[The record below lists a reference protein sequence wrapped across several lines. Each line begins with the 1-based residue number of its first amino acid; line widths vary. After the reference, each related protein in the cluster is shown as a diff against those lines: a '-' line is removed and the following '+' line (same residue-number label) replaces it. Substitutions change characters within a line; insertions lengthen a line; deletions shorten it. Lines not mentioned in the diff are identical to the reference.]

1 MAWFWRKKQPGDGAA
16 PEAVPQPKH
25 RRRWLR
31 RCLFAALALVVTALA
46 AVAGGLYW
54 ACQTEAGQAWLVKT
68 ANAAL
73 ESKDG
78 GLTLRLTRLSGS
90 LPFDFTF
97 GLQAAD
103 AHGVW
108 LTAPDNRILWNWRA
122 LPGAVRI
129 ESIAARRPVLTR
141 LPDLPPAPEPEP
153 PSPPLTLQDVQALLG
168 KVAGIFRKPPFW
180 LPGVFLAATV
190 EEARFPAALIDAK
203 AASPTVGGAPDA
215 GGAPATPPGA
225 ELRADAGLTVSFEAA
240 KGATVDATAKLAGAD
255 AQEVRVAVLGLSE
268 AKVKA
273 KVTAHADDAGPG
285 LAAGARVEAQLGAP
299 ALFVTGLPEDL
310 LGSAAVLHLAL
321 DARELGDAASTPS
334 VSLRGPNLAAGRVS
348 LEGEGSWQAA
358 SGWSHGEIDGPLAL
372 RLAAALAPG
381 AAEGPA
387 PDAAAGDPLAMF
399 RAPLR
404 LTLSA
409 GGALPAPDLDL
420 RLACAELVAGG
431 HRLEGLALAVS
442 GKDLALPLDGAF
454 PPARETGIDLD
465 VAATLD
471 GHALTTRGHFFYAA
485 AEDAG
490 AGEPRGLRAGVR
502 DLILHAAGVG
512 GEGALTALLPH
523 GGSPALDGGL
533 RLHVEDWAALSALA
547 PGMALTG
554 EASVELDLKS
564 LAPAGADDPDASGVA
579 PSQDARLAWRI
590 PRLGVRES
598 AGKEVARVQGLAGEA
613 RLSDL
618 FRHAALACRLDLQE
632 ARASGIRL
640 GAKLTAE
647 GPLAGPLN
655 AKLSTTGDVAAKLD
669 AAWQPG
675 EVLLRVL
682 DARATLPASLTGSQ
696 PARLGARLERAARLR
711 YGQGG
716 FGVDRLDLALTP
728 SGRLHAQGGLA
739 PDKLDLDLSLAR
751 LELKPWSVLVPSLP
765 SGAVDISARLN
776 GSPARPSGRF
786 RVGVSSLKIPGS
798 QLAPLSLALT
808 GGIEQARHGGILS
821 ARLELPQATLKA
833 LGGDAARVAARVPL
847 LFGVDGI
854 PKPDMAGQLSAQV
867 RWDGALGPLWSL
879 VPMADRRLNGR
890 IALNADAGGTLA
902 APRVRGGVQINQG
915 RFEDLML
922 GVLLTD
928 ITLRL
933 NLDDKGAATRG
944 GLPGSMRLNLSASDG
959 RGGKASITGTGALNG
974 TGLDIKASIDR
985 LRPLRRRD
993 VHIMLSGNATVRGS
1007 ATAPDVAGEIIVNQG
1022 EVLLNNIEMGGSITT
1037 LPISTAPAPEKK
1049 AGKNA
1054 AKPAAA
1060 SAPKPAAAAPQGN
1073 LHIRIIMLPRFIVEG
1088 RGLTS
1093 LWKANL
1099 LVTGPPSDPD
1109 ITGSVEAVRGNFDF
1123 LGKNFALT
1131 RGLVTFAGGALSDP
1145 LLDIELTN
1153 ETPDLT
1159 AHILVTGTVRK
1170 MKLRLTS
1177 DPSLPRDDILSR
1189 VLFGKSV
1196 NELGRLEALQLAGAV
1211 AQLAGFGGG
1220 GGGIFGAAKKAL
1232 GVDVLRLGTSPTGG
1246 AESGDDDAGGT
1257 TLEMGKYLTDSIYMG
1272 IQQGMKPDSTAFII
1286 EWELT
1291 PRTSMEIRTE
1301 QQNTWGGIKWN
1312 YKY

>member
-1 MAWFWRKKQPGDGAA
+1 
-16 PEAVPQPKH
+16 
-25 RRRWLR
+25 
-31 RCLFAALALVVTALA
+31 
-46 AVAGGLYW
+46 
-54 ACQTEAGQAWLVKT
+54 
-68 ANAAL
+68 
-73 ESKDG
+73 
-78 GLTLRLTRLSGS
+78 
-90 LPFDFTF
+90 
-97 GLQAAD
+97 
-103 AHGVW
+103 
-108 LTAPDNRILWNWRA
+108 
-122 LPGAVRI
+122 
-129 ESIAARRPVLTR
+129 
-141 LPDLPPAPEPEP
+141 
-153 PSPPLTLQDVQALLG
+153 
-168 KVAGIFRKPPFW
+168 
-180 LPGVFLAATV
+180 
-190 EEARFPAALIDAK
+190 
-203 AASPTVGGAPDA
+203 
-215 GGAPATPPGA
+215 
-225 ELRADAGLTVSFEAA
+225 
-240 KGATVDATAKLAGAD
+240 
-255 AQEVRVAVLGLSE
+255 
-268 AKVKA
+268 
-273 KVTAHADDAGPG
+273 
-285 LAAGARVEAQLGAP
+285 
-299 ALFVTGLPEDL
+299 
-310 LGSAAVLHLAL
+310 
-321 DARELGDAASTPS
+321 
-334 VSLRGPNLAAGRVS
+334 
-348 LEGEGSWQAA
+348 
-358 SGWSHGEIDGPLAL
+358 
-372 RLAAALAPG
+372 
-381 AAEGPA
+381 
-387 PDAAAGDPLAMF
+387 
-399 RAPLR
+399 
-404 LTLSA
+404 
-409 GGALPAPDLDL
+409 
-420 RLACAELVAGG
+420 
-431 HRLEGLALAVS
+431 
-442 GKDLALPLDGAF
+442 
-454 PPARETGIDLD
+454 
-465 VAATLD
+465 
-471 GHALTTRGHFFYAA
+471 
-485 AEDAG
+485 
-490 AGEPRGLRAGVR
+490 
-502 DLILHAAGVG
+502 
-512 GEGALTALLPH
+512 
-523 GGSPALDGGL
+523 
-533 RLHVEDWAALSALA
+533 
-547 PGMALTG
+547 
-554 EASVELDLKS
+554 
-564 LAPAGADDPDASGVA
+564 
-579 PSQDARLAWRI
+579 
-590 PRLGVRES
+590 
-598 AGKEVARVQGLAGEA
+598 
-613 RLSDL
+613 
-618 FRHAALACRLDLQE
+618 
-632 ARASGIRL
+632 
-640 GAKLTAE
+640 
-647 GPLAGPLN
+647 
-655 AKLSTTGDVAAKLD
+655 
-669 AAWQPG
+669 
-675 EVLLRVL
+675 
-682 DARATLPASLTGSQ
+682 
-696 PARLGARLERAARLR
+696 
-711 YGQGG
+711 
-716 FGVDRLDLALTP
+716 
-728 SGRLHAQGGLA
+728 
-739 PDKLDLDLSLAR
+739 

-765 SGAVDISARLN
+765 SGAVDITAKLN
-776 GSPARPSGRF
+776 GSPARPAGRF

-798 QLAPLSLALT
+798 PLAPLSLALA

-847 LFGVDGI
+847 LFGADGI
-854 PKPDMAGQLSAQV
+854 PKPDMRGQLSAQV

-933 NLDDKGAATRG
+933 DLDDKGGSARG

-959 RGGKASITGTGALNG
+959 RGGKASITGSGALNG

-1049 AGKNA
+1049 GGKNA
-1054 AKPAAA
+1054 AKPASAP
-1060 SAPKPAAAAPQGN
+1060 APKPAAAAPQGN

-1099 LVTGPPSDPD
+1099 LITGPPADPD

-1246 AESGDDDAGGT
+1246 ADSGDDDAGGT